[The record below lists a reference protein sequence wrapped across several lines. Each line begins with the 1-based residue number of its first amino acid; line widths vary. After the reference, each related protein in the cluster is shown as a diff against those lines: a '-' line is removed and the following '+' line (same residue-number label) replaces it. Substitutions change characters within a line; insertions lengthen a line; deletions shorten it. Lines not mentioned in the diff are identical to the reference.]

1 MLVWYHG
8 ELTKVTLCSFNKIM
22 VLALSFSPSHRN
34 NNHALIHSRREIKGS
49 HFIPNTYIT
58 RRQYIQ
64 VKSLPNTHQLQVD
77 ASKKLTGMGYT
88 HYKLLHI

>member
-1 MLVWYHG
+1 
-8 ELTKVTLCSFNKIM
+8 M
-22 VLALSFSPSHRN
+22 VALSFSLSHRN
-34 NNHALIHSRREIKGS
+34 NNHALIEIKGS
-49 HFIPNTYIT
+49 HFNLNTYIT
-58 RRQYIQ
+58 TRQYIE